1 MLVAHE
7 AVRQY
12 GTCLPGVGAWQL
24 LALSGFISFL
34 FAFSLPFAFS
44 TTAWALGGCFPG
56 WGGLLSHHQEQSP
69 SLVFSS
75 LG

>member
-7 AVRQY
+7 AGRQPV
-12 GTCLPGVGAWQL
+12 GSLPGVGAWQL
-24 LALSGFISFL
+24 LSLWGFISFL

-44 TTAWALGGCFPG
+44 TAVRVLGGCFPG
-56 WGGLLSHHQEQSP
+56 WSSQLSHHQEQSP
-69 SLVFSS
+69 ALMFSN